1 MKTESKYLIFLQEN
15 ALENVFCKMA
25 AILLSLIELTHW
37 GLVTP
42 FGDTDLGQY
51 WLR

>member
-1 MKTESKYLIFLQEN
+1 MFIVILAFLNMNTFFLI
-15 ALENVFCKMA
+15 
-25 AILLSLIELTHW
+25 HW

-42 FGDTDLGQY
+42 FGNIELGQY